1 MKDEDKSK
9 NHLLQELNSIKSQH
23 AELTKKLNEQAER
36 LAELKKSN
44 KSFHFL
50 FEFAPDA
57 YYVMDLQGN
66 FVECNEAAAKLF
78 NCCPKELHGKNFF
91 DLNINPSQ
99 KAVENGSSSKDA
111 KPLLGSEPQEY
122 ILTRIDGTSIS
133 LEIHSQKVKINGESV
148 ILGLARDINH
158 RKVSEKEEEKHREF
172 LEQLIRERTANLM
185 ATNTRLQR
193 EIRDREYR
201 ENALRESEERY
212 KELVEKAGIGILIDD
227 EQGNL
232 QFFNKKLAEFFG
244 YTVGEMKQNNILD
257 MIHPDDLEK
266 VLHYHKRRYLGIE
279 VESMYEFRGVQ
290 KDGSIRYLE
299 VHASEIR
306 SKGKI
311 TGTRSFIWD
320 HTEKKL
326 AEETHR
332 KTEQRYHELFTNM
345 RDAAAVF
352 DLQGRIIEFNP
363 GFEDMSGYSA
373 EEIARLTNKDVTPPV
388 WYRYEEKIIKQQVFK
403 KGYSE
408 LYQKELKRKDGSCF
422 PVELRTYL
430 IRNEQNEV
438 EGTWAIIRD
447 ISERKRIEKEMRML
461 AHAMKSIR
469 ECVIVTDLDE
479 QILFVNE
486 AFAKTYGY
494 HIDELYGKKIDILR
508 APGNVDEVVNKIL
521 PETLREGW
529 EGELLNRRKN
539 GEVFPIYLSTSVI
552 HDEYNEP
559 IAFVGVAAD
568 ITERKKIEDQLRQ
581 AQKMDAIGKLAGGIA
596 HDFNNILSVINGYT
610 EMAMRELSID
620 QSLYRK
626 LKQVSIAGEKAANL
640 VRQLLAFSRKQVIE
654 PKIVDL
660 NQLILDLNK
669 ILMRL
674 IGEDIEMVVAL
685 DEKAGLIKA
694 DPSQLEQVLVNL
706 VVNARDAINQKTA
719 IASEKKIIITTQ
731 NVQRDKKPEDKRSG
745 KENGKQVLISV
756 SDTGIGI
763 DEQTRDQIF
772 EPFFT
777 TKAEGRGTGLGLST
791 VYGIVKQNNAGIE
804 LESKIGQG
812 STFKILW
819 PVVES
824 ELPLTVSEKKNE
836 RVRGGKETILIVED
850 ENQVRAVAS
859 EVLESIG
866 YQIFEAANGIE
877 AMAMLEKKNFQFD
890 LVITDVIMPGMGG
903 QELAENILKIKPDF
917 KILFTSGY
925 TDHKIDKSGRLINGA
940 NFLHKPYSISDLSQK
955 VRELIEN

>member
-1 MKDEDKSK
+1 MTEKYKSK
-9 NHLLQELNSIKSQH
+9 NQLLQELNSLRSQY
-23 AELTKKLNEQAER
+23 AELQKQFNDQSER

-57 YYVMDLQGN
+57 YFVMDLQGN
-66 FVECNEAAAKLF
+66 FLECNQAAAKLF
-78 NCCPKELHGKNFF
+78 NCSSRDLQGKNLF
-91 DLNINPSQ
+91 DLNIHLYHQ
-99 KAVENGSSSKDA
+99 KAKGSFSRDISL
-111 KPLLGSEPQEY
+111 LLGSKPQEY
-122 ILTRIDGTSIS
+122 ILTREDSTCIA
-133 LEIHSQKVKINGESV
+133 LEMHCQKIKINGECV

-158 RKVSEKEEEKHREF
+158 RKINEKEEEKHREF

-185 ATNTRLQR
+185 TTNTRLQR

-201 ENALRESEERY
+201 EQALRESEERY
-212 KELVEKAGIGILIDD
+212 KELVEKAGVGILIDD

-232 QFFNKKLAEFFG
+232 KFLNKKVAEFFG
-244 YTVGEMKQNNILD
+244 YSVEEMKQKNILD
-257 MIHPDDLEK
+257 MIHPDDLDK
-266 VLHYHKRRYLGIE
+266 VLYYHKRRYLGLE
-279 VESMYEFRGVQ
+279 KESMYEFRGIQ
-290 KDGSIRYLE
+290 KDGSVRYLE
-299 VHASEIR
+299 VHASEIK

-320 HTEKKL
+320 YTEKRL
-326 AEETHR
+326 AEEAHR
-332 KTEQRYHELFTNM
+332 KTEQRYHDLFTNM

-352 DLQGRIIEFNP
+352 DLEGRIIEFNP
-363 GFEDMSGYSA
+363 GFQEMSGYSA
-373 EEIARLTNKDVTPPV
+373 DEIKKLTIKDITPPA
-388 WYRYEEKIIKQQVFK
+388 WYRYEEKIIKGQVFK

-408 LYQKELKRKDGSCF
+408 LYQKELRRKDGSCF

-447 ISERKRIEKEMRML
+447 ISERKRIENEMRML
-461 AHAMKSIR
+461 AHALKSVR
-469 ECVIVTDLDE
+469 ECVTVTDRQDR
-479 QILFVNE
+479 ILFVNE
-486 AFAKTYGY
+486 AFVNTYGY
-494 HIDELYGKKIDILR
+494 RLEEVYLKNISMLR
-508 APGNVDEVVNKIL
+508 APDNPKDLVNKIL
-521 PETLREGW
+521 PATLKGGW
-529 EGELLNRRKN
+529 EGEILNQRKN

-552 HDEYNEP
+552 HDENGQP
-559 IAFVGVAAD
+559 IALIGVAAD

-654 PKIVDL
+654 PKIVDI
-660 NQLILDLNK
+660 NQLIRNLNK

-674 IGEDIEMVVAL
+674 IGEDIEMILNL

-706 VVNARDAINQKTA
+706 VVNARDAIHQKGVF
-719 IASEKKIIITTQ
+719 ASEKKIIIATRNGQT
-731 NVQRDKKPEDKRSG
+731 DKKLSPKHSG
-745 KENGKQVLISV
+745 RNNGKQVLISV
-756 SDTGIGI
+756 TDTGIGM
-763 DEQTRDQIF
+763 DAKTCEQIF

-777 TKAEGRGTGLGLST
+777 TKPEGRGTGLGLST
-791 VYGIVKQNNAGIE
+791 VYGIVKQNNASID
-804 LESKIGQG
+804 LESQPGKG

-824 ELPLTVSEKKNE
+824 ELPPSNHKKKNE
-836 RVRGGKETILIVED
+836 RIRGGKETILIVED
-850 ENQVRAVAS
+850 EHQVRAVAS

-866 YQIFEAANGIE
+866 YQIIEAANGVE
-877 AMAMLEKKNFQFD
+877 AMAMLEKKNFQVD

-925 TDHKIDKSGRLINGA
+925 TDHKIDKRGRLINGA

>member
-1 MKDEDKSK
+1 MKDEDKLK
-9 NHLLQELNSIKSQH
+9 NHLLQELNSLKSQY
-23 AELTKKLNEQAER
+23 AELTKKFNDQGER

-66 FVECNEAAAKLF
+66 FLECNEAAAKLF
-78 NCCPKELHGKNFF
+78 NCCPKELRGKNFF
-91 DLNINPSQ
+91 ALNIHPRQ
-99 KAVENGSSSKDA
+99 KTVENGSASKEA
-111 KPLLGSEPQEY
+111 EPLPGSKPQEY
-122 ILTRIDGTSIS
+122 IFTRKDGNRIS
-133 LEIHSQKVKINGESV
+133 LEIHCQKVKINGDSV

-201 ENALRESEERY
+201 EQALRESEERY

-227 EQGNL
+227 EKGNL

-244 YTVGEMKQNNILD
+244 YTVGEMKQKNILD
-257 MIHPDDLEK
+257 MIHHDDLDK
-266 VLHYHKRRYLGIE
+266 VLHYHKRRYLGLE

-299 VHASEIR
+299 VHASEIK

-320 HTEKKL
+320 YTEKKL
-326 AEETHR
+326 AEEAHR

-363 GFEDMSGYSA
+363 GFEELSGYSTQ
-373 EEIARLTNKDVTPPV
+373 EITRLTNKDITPSA

-408 LYQKELKRKDGSCF
+408 LYQKELQRKDGSCF

-461 AHAMKSIR
+461 AHAMKSVR

-508 APGNVDEVVNKIL
+508 ALGNDDKVVNKIL
-521 PETLREGW
+521 PETLHKGW
-529 EGELLNRRKN
+529 EGEILNRHKN
-539 GEVFPIYLSTSVI
+539 GQVFPIYLSTSVI
-552 HDEYNEP
+552 HDENNEP
-559 IAFVGVAAD
+559 IALIGVAAD
-568 ITERKKIEDQLRQ
+568 ITEKKKIEDQLRQ

-654 PKIVDL
+654 PKIVDI

-674 IGEDIEMVVAL
+674 IGEDIEMVVTL

-694 DPSQLEQVLVNL
+694 DPSQLEQILVNL

-719 IASEKKIIITTQ
+719 IASEKKIIITTR
-731 NVQRDKKPEDKRSG
+731 NVQGDKKSANKRSG
-745 KENGKQVLISV
+745 KDNGKQVLISV
-756 SDTGIGI
+756 TDTGIGM
-763 DEQTRDQIF
+763 DAKTCDQIF

-791 VYGIVKQNNAGIE
+791 VYGIVKQNNASIE
-804 LESKIGQG
+804 LESQVGQG

-819 PVVES
+819 PAVES
-824 ELPLTVSEKKNE
+824 ELPPTVSEKKNE